1 MISMLEQT
9 GELLSH
15 VLYRDHPV
23 CCMHADAAVV
33 AEPESPLEDSTEGVP
48 EGVEIGGPEVD
59 ERLLE
64 SASEGE
70 SGSDDLF
77 KKDSSPEGG
86 EEEEEEDGERSRV
99 EEGSSM
105 GAVQERVK
113 EVSA

>member
-1 MISMLEQT
+1 MYCVGTTLCGT
-9 GELLSH
+9 WH
-15 VLYRDHPV
+15 VPCV

-33 AEPESPLEDSTEGVP
+33 AEPEPPLEDSTEGVP
-48 EGVEIGGPEVD
+48 EGVEIGEPEVD

-86 EEEEEEDGERSRV
+86 EEEEGERSRV
-99 EEGSSM
+99 EEGSSK